1 MPTAPRT
8 PAEHHYDLAESGLA
22 DLGQVGIFGAG
33 LLVWVFTMT
42 GHIRRN
48 QGLTI
53 GLLVLTYAMPLMG
66 KFFSALI
73 KGSGRRAPFWVL
85 QEPA

>member
-1 MPTAPRT
+1 
-8 PAEHHYDLAESGLA
+8 
-22 DLGQVGIFGAG
+22 
-33 LLVWVFTMT
+33 MT
-42 GHIRRN
+42 GHIGRN

-85 QEPA
+85 YIAGGVEAYVAGMALAAAWWTGGVAEPMASDRALERC